1 MTNSILTNLYADPLT
16 GRIVYLSTGAEF
28 PTKSMVIDNGALR
41 LFAPNTVVKVPFTE
55 PLPPE
60 LNAQNCWDY
69 VVKRSETQQL
79 SVLRVASPQPQMPQT
94 PQTPHTAQAAPKRA
108 A

>member
-1 MTNSILTNLYADPLT
+1 MTTTNLYADPLT
-16 GRIVYLSTGAEF
+16 GRIVYLSEGSEF

-60 LNAQNCWDY
+60 LNAQNSWDFAL
-69 VVKRSETQQL
+69 KRSDTQQL
-79 SVLRVASPQPQMPQT
+79 SVVRVEAVKP
-94 PQTPHTAQAAPKRA
+94 AADAPKT
-108 A
+108 

>member
-1 MTNSILTNLYADPLT
+1 MTTIIPTNLYADPLT
-16 GRIVYLSTGAEF
+16 GRIVYLSTGTEF

-60 LNAQNCWDY
+60 LSAQNCWDY
-69 VVKRSETQQL
+69 AVKRSDTQQL
-79 SVLRVASPQPQMPQT
+79 SVVRIEAPQPQ
-94 PQTPHTAQAAPKRA
+94 TAQATPASA

>member
-1 MTNSILTNLYADPLT
+1 MTNTTLTNLYADPLT
-16 GRIVYLSTGAEF
+16 GRIVYLSTGTEF
-28 PTKSMVIDNGALR
+28 PTKSMVIDNGTLR
-41 LFAPNTVVKVPFTE
+41 LFAPNTVVKMHFSK

-69 VVKRSETQQL
+69 AVKRSDTQQL
-79 SVLRVASPQPQMPQT
+79 SVVRVEAAQPKTSQ
-94 PQTPHTAQAAPKRA
+94 TAQATQSSA